1 MKFRMI
7 YSRLE
12 TAFKHYTFFPSC
24 FFPILNNNKLMET
37 YDTGKANNLDL
48 NLFLF

>member
-1 MKFRMI
+1 MI
-7 YSRLE
+7 YLRLE
-12 TAFKHYTFFPSC
+12 TAFKRYIFFYLVV
-24 FFPILNNNKLMET
+24 FFLKTILSNNKLMET